1 MEEVLWKAGVVDEPH
16 SWVVHLVVVDVELW
30 VDRVDLVVVDGLERR
45 RVPGVREVG
54 VEVVLP
60 PHW

>member
-1 MEEVLWKAGVVDEPH
+1 
-16 SWVVHLVVVDVELW
+16 VVHLWVVELW

-54 VEVVLP
+54 VGVGLP